1 MVPDEWG
8 NVVPLQI
15 YKLSDEVP
23 VGRGQ
28 RGEVGRSNSGGVP
41 DERGDEG
48 GACELKITDIK
59 QAVRNENRVN
69 IYVNGKYS
77 FSLDISQVVELKV
90 KVGRELR
97 KEEYEELKQA
107 SEFGKM
113 YQRALEW
120 VLMRPR
126 SKRELRDYLL
136 RRSKK
141 RAVMAD
147 NPYRKTSDSDL
158 SDGRVSKKHE
168 ISTEMSLKLSE
179 MVTKRLM
186 ERGYVDDVKF
196 ARYYVENRFVK
207 KGASERRLRQELMQK
222 GVAREIIDEVLEGSE
237 RNERDEI
244 RKMILRKRAR
254 YDDEKLI
261 AYLCRQGFSYE
272 LAKEMVK
279 EENGTEI

>member
-28 RGEVGRSNSGGVP
+28 RGEVGRSDAGGVP
-41 DERGDEG
+41 NERGDEG
-48 GACELKITDIK
+48 GVRELKITDIK

-69 IYVNGKYS
+69 VYVNGKYS

-90 KVGRELR
+90 KVGRELS
-97 KEEYEELKQA
+97 ELKQA

-120 VLMRPR
+120 VLVRPR

-136 RRSKK
+136 RRLKK
-141 RAVMAD
+141 RATMAD
-147 NPYRKTSDSDL
+147 NPYKKTHDSDL

-168 ISTEMSLKLSE
+168 ISAEMSLKLSE
-179 MVTKRLM
+179 MVTKRLV
-186 ERGYVDDVKF
+186 ERGYVDDTKF
-196 ARYYVENRFVK
+196 ARYYVENRFAK

-222 GVAREIIDEVLEGSE
+222 GVTREIIDEVLEGSE

-272 LAKEMVK
+272 LVKEMVE

>member
-1 MVPDEWG
+1 MVSDEWG

-23 VGRGQ
+23 MGKGR
-28 RGEVGRSNSGGVP
+28 RGEVGRNNAGGVP
-41 DERGDEG
+41 DERGDVG
-48 GACELKITDIK
+48 SACELKITDIK

-69 IYVNGKYS
+69 IYVNGKYA

-90 KVGRELR
+90 KVGRELT
-97 KEEYEELKQA
+97 KEEFSELKQA

-120 VLMRPR
+120 VLVRPR
-126 SKRELRDYLL
+126 SRRELRDYLM
-136 RRSKK
+136 RRLKK
-141 RAVMAD
+141 
-147 NPYRKTSDSDL
+147 
-158 SDGRVSKKHE
+158 E
-168 ISTEMSLKLSE
+168 IKLSE
-179 MVTKRLM
+179 TVMNRLV
-186 ERGYVDDVKF
+186 ERGYVDDEKF

-207 KGASERRLRQELMQK
+207 KGVSERRLRQELAQK
-222 GVAREIIDEVLEGSE
+222 GVAREIIDEVLNRSE

-244 RKMILRKRAR
+244 HKMILRKRAR

-272 LAKEMVK
+272 LVKEMVV
-279 EENGTEI
+279 EENDAEP